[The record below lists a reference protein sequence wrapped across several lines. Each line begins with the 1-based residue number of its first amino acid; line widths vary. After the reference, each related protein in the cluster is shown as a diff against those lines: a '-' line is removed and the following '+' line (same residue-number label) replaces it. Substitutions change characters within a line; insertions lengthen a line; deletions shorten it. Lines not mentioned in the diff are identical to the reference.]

1 MQMQKSNIVNIPRR
15 RIFTMPLDQLD
26 SYQGRRAI
34 AKLLREWL
42 QGHDGEGKKRTINT
56 LASRAKLNHTTV
68 SRIADETTKWPRLH
82 TILSIMAGLGF
93 KAVSF
98 E

>member
-1 MQMQKSNIVNIPRR
+1 MQAVKNNVVPLRR
-15 RIFTMPLDQLD
+15 QAFTMPLDQLD

-42 QGHDGEGKKRTINT
+42 KGRDEEGKMRTINT
-56 LASRAKLNHTTV
+56 LATRANLNHTTV

-82 TILSIMAGLGF
+82 TILSIMAGIGF
-93 KAVSF
+93 TAVRF